1 MNPNKKKPTTG
12 ARLPKRPRPQHSF
25 EVVEGQAI
33 GLLEYLTKVAFVEKS
48 RTTIKQLLHDRFISV
63 NGTPVTQW
71 DYPLE
76 VGNIVT
82 LHPTPLPTA
91 LTHRYVEILWQD
103 DYLVMIHKR
112 AGIPT
117 VASGEERD
125 ETALRVVSEHLKKF
139 NPRAKVYLL
148 NRIDKDSSGFVLMA
162 KSEELQ
168 EEMINR
174 WDKYIQRQ
182 QFAIV
187 IEGKM
192 PSEEGQLSAPE
203 VTDEKRRPLRK
214 VSGGLTAGEARY
226 RVLQM
231 TDLGSLLSISLERGR
246 NNRLRRQL
254 SELKRP
260 IMGDWRNGSRR
271 KDLGFVALEMTI
283 FSFVHPITGK
293 RIDFDQP
300 IPGNFRRLLTD
311 PAPDARPPRPKM
323 IKK

>member
-1 MNPNKKKPTTG
+1 MNPNNKKPSMG
-12 ARLPKRPRPQHSF
+12 VRLPKRPRPQHSF
-25 EVVEGQAI
+25 EVVEGQAV
-33 GLLEYLTKVAFVEKS
+33 GLLEYLTTVALAEKS

-63 NGTPVTQW
+63 NGVPMTQW

-82 LHPTPLPTA
+82 LHPTPLPA
-91 LTHRYVEILWQD
+91 SLTHKHVEILWQD
-103 DYLVMIHKR
+103 DHLVMIHKR

-125 ETALRVVSEHLKKF
+125 ETALRVISDYLKKF

-148 NRIDKDSSGFVLMA
+148 NRIDKDSLGFVLMA
-162 KSEELQ
+162 KSAELQ
-168 EEMINR
+168 EEMTNH

-187 IEGKM
+187 VEGQM
-192 PSEEGQLSAPE
+192 LDDEGQLFAPE
-203 VTDEKRRPLRK
+203 TSDEKRRPSRK
-214 VSGGLTAGEARY
+214 VSGGLTAGQARY
-226 RVLQM
+226 RVLQS
-231 TDLGSLLSISLERGR
+231 TELGSLLSISLERGR

-260 IMGDWRNGSRR
+260 IMGDWRNGSKR
-271 KDLGFVALEMTI
+271 KDLGFVALETTV

-293 RIDFDQP
+293 RLDFDQP

-311 PAPDARPPRPKM
+311 PAPDARAPR
-323 IKK
+323 IKVTK